1 MNNTKSKFMSIIN
14 KNNNI
19 TAIVYIAITLAFG
32 IGTLYSQTI
41 LAVDN
46 QDEVDYTSGAV
57 ATIGSIRLI
66 DNLGTV
72 KFLQSSNGI
81 TTITNN
87 SGEDLTTTTLQL
99 GGKLT
104 DSTYIDV
111 NGNVFAIDGIN
122 ITGASPSTNAV
133 SGENA
138 SGVTAP
144 EGSGYTLLVRNEGT
158 GAIEKLLLSALDI
171 VAGQQIFDKTSTPAV
186 SNETADYPI
195 TAAGT
200 LEIEKTF
207 VYRNGVKLLAT
218 RHYEVKAPA
227 SGTDYIVEIKSPVLD
242 LLRTTDVLEVHFT
255 K

>member
-1 MNNTKSKFMSIIN
+1 MNNTKSKIMSIIN

-32 IGTLYSQTI
+32 IGTLHSQTN

-46 QDEVDYTSGAV
+46 QGEVAYTSGAV

-87 SGEDLTTTTLQL
+87 SGGDLTTTTLQL
-99 GGKLT
+99 GGTLT
-104 DSTYIDV
+104 DATYIDV

-133 SGENA
+133 SGDDA
-138 SGVTAP
+138 KGGTP
-144 EGSGYTLLVRNEGT
+144 TGSGYTLLVRNEGT

-171 VAGQQIFDKTSTPAV
+171 VGGQQIFDSTSTPAV
-186 SNETADYPI
+186 SNATADYPI
-195 TAAGT
+195 TGAGT

-218 RHYEVKAPA
+218 RHYDVKAPA
-227 SGTDYIVEIKSPVLD
+227 SGTDYIVEIKSPVLN